1 MQTFLIVLI
10 IKTPNKSE
18 QRSASHF
25 HNNFGL
31 ICKSLSLR
39 SIRLRNLNYFCE
51 STYVFRH
58 LFVFYNLYVLIIA
71 NNLLKS
77 ITFLFFSNTLHS
89 LCNMQLAMQ
98 QCNNCIIHSIL
109 SSFPFFLCFLC
120 FIRCIMLHYI
130 LFSSLSFFSKDMTIN
145 IMNMTHNYP
154 FRF

>member
-10 IKTPNKSE
+10 IKTQNKSE
-18 QRSASHF
+18 PRFASHF

-39 SIRLRNLNYFCE
+39 SIRLRNSKHFCE

-77 ITFLFFSNTLHS
+77 ITFLFFSNMLYS
-89 LCNMQLAMQ
+89 PCNMQHAMQ
-98 QCNNCIIHSIL
+98 QCINCIIRSKL
-109 SSFPFFLCFLC
+109 RSFPFFLCSPCFLC
-120 FIRCIMLHYI
+120 CIMLRYI
-130 LFSSLSFFSKDMTIN
+130 PHSSSSFFSHDMTIN
-145 IMNMTHNYP
+145 IIYKMYICLH
-154 FRF
+154 

>member
-10 IKTPNKSE
+10 IKTQNKSE
-18 QRSASHF
+18 QRFALHF

-39 SIRLRNLNYFCE
+39 SIRLRNSNYFCE
-51 STYVFRH
+51 STYVFRR

-71 NNLLKS
+71 NILLKS
-77 ITFLFFSNTLHS
+77 ITFLFFSNMLHS
-89 LCNMQLAMQ
+89 QCNMQLAMQ
-98 QCNNCIIHSIL
+98 QCNNCINHSKL

-120 FIRCIMLHYI
+120 FLCCIMLHYI
-130 LFSSLSFFSKDMTIN
+130 LFFSLSFFSHVMTIN
-145 IMNMTHNYP
+145 IMNMIHNYL